1 MVEVKME
8 AIIKDRENLK
18 KLRPWLRLRSPDTRT
33 QLPRKD
39 LARER
44 SVESSSHQGGIHRGD
59 DADQDVGEGDQD
71 VEGGLHVPE
80 ELLGGVAGSAGEP
93 AEVRVPGSDGDQ
105 LPVVVH
111 ADAAGQGLQPSD
123 EIPSLIRKISAGRL
137 PASQVE
143 HSTNNGS
150 TYLPARLSPLRVKVP
165 LDDPLNPGLN
175 CRNKFGT

>member
-1 MVEVKME
+1 ME

-44 SVESSSHQGGIHRGD
+44 SVESSSHQGGVHRGD

-80 ELLGGVAGSAGEP
+80 ELLGGVTGSAGEP

-111 ADAAGQGLQPSD
+111 ADAAGQGLQPAD

-150 TYLPARLSPLRVKVP
+150 TIPASQVKPAQGESP
-165 LDDPLNPGLN
+165 
-175 CRNKFGT
+175 FG

>member
-1 MVEVKME
+1 ME

-18 KLRPWLRLRSPDTRT
+18 KLRPWLSLRSPDTRT

-93 AEVRVPGSDGDQ
+93 AEVRVAGSDGDQ

-123 EIPSLIRKISAGRL
+123 EIPSLIPKISAGRL

-150 TYLPARLSPLRVKVP
+150 TIPASQVKPAQGESP
-165 LDDPLNPGLN
+165 
-175 CRNKFGT
+175 FG